1 MSILVAFV
9 VATLLSAGCLWLGMK
24 LTGVGGTF
32 FAMLLIAAICAVLL
46 QLPLIGWLV
55 ALIVMF
61 VLIKKWTDASIWPDA
76 VLMVVV
82 AYLVAFL
89 ASFMLGA

>member
-1 MSILVAFV
+1 MSALLAFV
-9 VATLLSAGCLWLGMK
+9 VATILSAGCLWVAMK

-32 FAMLLIAAICAVLL
+32 FAMLLIAAIGSVLL
-46 QLPLIGWLV
+46 QLPFIGWLV
-55 ALIVMF
+55 ALVVMF

-82 AYLVAFL
+82 AYVVALV